1 MFEAIG
7 GAGGGI
13 VLAPTDNPAAR
24 QTGRRGQGATVI
36 TAEDSALVAAE
47 QLVEVDAAVRAA
59 AREIAARL
67 WIRRPAPDDASH
79 RGLGTLRSVPYRAGL
94 DDIDLDRTLE
104 VLAERPVLEDEDI
117 IVRERIQTQRSVV
130 LVVDISGSMR
140 DERVRTAA
148 AAVGALAAE
157 LPRGDLAVLTFW
169 SDAAWLAHF
178 GAVADPFRLLDM
190 LVAMPTKGLTNVA
203 LPLDLAA
210 RELGSRPVKDARVI
224 LLSDCVHNAGPDP
237 RPAAAR
243 LPRLD
248 VLLDEMGEKDLDLGR
263 QLARLGR
270 GRLRRVRGHR
280 DVAAALS
287 GIFAP

>member
-1 MFEAIG
+1 M
-7 GAGGGI
+7 
-13 VLAPTDNPAAR
+13 
-24 QTGRRGQGATVI
+24 I
-36 TAEDSALVAAE
+36 TAETSEVIAVEPLT
-47 QLVEVDAAVRAA
+47 EVDAAVHAA

-67 WIRRPAPDDASH
+67 WIRRPRPDNVTH
-79 RGLGTLRSVPYRAGL
+79 RGIGTLRSVPYRAAA

-117 IVRERIQTQRSVV
+117 IVRERIQTRRSIV
-130 LVVDISGSMR
+130 LAVDVSGSMR

-157 LPRGDLAVLTFW
+157 LPVGDLAVVTFW

-178 GAVADPFRLLDM
+178 GAAVDPFRLLDM

-210 RELGSRPVKDARVI
+210 RELGARPSRDARVI
-224 LLSDCVHNAGPDP
+224 LLSDCVHNAGADP
-237 RPAAAR
+237 RPGAAR

-248 VLLDEMGEKDLDLGR
+248 VLLDELGEKDLELGC

-270 GRLRRVRGHR
+270 GRLRRVRNHR
-280 DVAAALS
+280 DVAVALS
-287 GIFAP
+287 EIFAP

>member
-1 MFEAIG
+1 VFEALGG
-7 GAGGGI
+7 GAGGFI
-13 VLAPTDNPAAR
+13 LAPASQSAGQAGAR
-24 QTGRRGQGATVI
+24 GPGATVI
-36 TAEDSALVAAE
+36 TGEQAGLVGAE
-47 QLVEVDAAVRAA
+47 QLAEVDPGVRAA

-67 WIRRPAPDDASH
+67 SIRRPPVDSIAH
-79 RGLGTLRSVPYRAGL
+79 RGIGELRSVPYRAGL

-104 VLAERPVLEDEDI
+104 VMAERPVLEDEDI
-117 IVRERIQTQRSVV
+117 IVRERIQTRRSVV

-157 LPRGDLAVLTFW
+157 LPAGDLAVLTFW

-178 GAVADPFRLLDM
+178 GAAVDPFRLIDM

-203 LPLDLAA
+203 LPLELAA
-210 RELGSRPVKDARVI
+210 RELSSRPARDARVV

-237 RPAAAR
+237 RPGAAR

-248 VLLDEMGEKDLDLGR
+248 VLLDDLGEKDLDLGR
-263 QLARLGR
+263 QLARLGH
-270 GRLRRVRGHR
+270 GRLRRVRRHR
-280 DVAAALS
+280 DVASALTE
-287 GIFAP
+287 IFAP